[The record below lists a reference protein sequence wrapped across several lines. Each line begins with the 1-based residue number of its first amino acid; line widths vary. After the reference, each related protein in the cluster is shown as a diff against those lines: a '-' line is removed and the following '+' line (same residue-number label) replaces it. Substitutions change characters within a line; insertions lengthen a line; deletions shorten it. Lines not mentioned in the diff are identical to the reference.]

1 MHKGCRACTR
11 IGMGV
16 TCIHTIRNTYLE
28 ALRPGCMLRPVATPA
43 APRYSCSRLSIWLL
57 PGPAGGRRC
66 GLPPPLPPLHVP
78 LRAPAPLRR
87 PPATLHADLARP
99 PLLHCTPPV
108 LPGGGPLQA
117 GPGALEGQIAGLYR
131 HCDRDAGLPPRLW
144 GAFQEHVGSDGS
156 RGCKERDCSTGT
168 VGMPKLW

>member
-16 TCIHTIRNTYLE
+16 TCIHTIRNTHLK
-28 ALRPGCMLRPVATPA
+28 AFRPGSVFRPVG
-43 APRYSCSRLSIWLL
+43 RYSYSRLSGFCLIGL
-57 PGPAGGRRC
+57 AGGRRC
-66 GLPPPLPPLHVP
+66 ELPPPLPPLHVA
-78 LRAPAPLRR
+78 LRAPAPPRG
-87 PPATLHADLARP
+87 PPAALHADLARP

-144 GAFQEHVGSDGS
+144 GAFQEHVGSDGR

-168 VGMPKLW
+168 VRVLKLW